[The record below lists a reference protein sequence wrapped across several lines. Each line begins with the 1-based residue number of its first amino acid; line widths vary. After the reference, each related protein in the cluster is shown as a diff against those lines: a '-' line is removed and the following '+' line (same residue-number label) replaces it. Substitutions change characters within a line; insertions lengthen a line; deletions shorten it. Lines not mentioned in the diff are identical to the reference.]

1 MKTAFAELGFAVCSC
16 SCVVVRSILQRKFVW
31 YRPEGEGRE
40 SSTKEEGGNLWEE

>member
-1 MKTAFAELGFAVCSC
+1 METAFAELGFAVCSC

-31 YRPEGEGRE
+31 DLPEGEGRE